1 MSSRLRPFP
10 LSCQAS
16 RPHDL
21 TEGNKGSEDQILP
34 LAMWEGL
41 SIPTQIGSAPRFLL
55 LFAQDIYWHRP
66 EVRRTSVRTHDRGRR
81 PGLLAMPTLPKG
93 GSTSNGLALSFFNPT
108 RIVAT
113 DPLIDMTR
121 SVVPFLWGDPN
132 RCWYVLRARMEII
145 SRK

>member
-1 MSSRLRPFP
+1 MGPRLRPFP

-41 SIPTQIGSAPRFLL
+41 VSQPKSAARCAFCFSLHKTSTGIALKCDAPPSIPTTADGGLACLPC
-55 LFAQDIYWHRP
+55 
-66 EVRRTSVRTHDRGRR
+66 RRR
-81 PGLLAMPTLPKG
+81 
-93 GSTSNGLALSFFNPT
+93 STSNGLALSFFNPM
-108 RIVAT
+108 RIVVT
-113 DPLIDMTR
+113 DPLTDMTR

-132 RCWYVLRARMEII
+132 RCGYVLRARMEII